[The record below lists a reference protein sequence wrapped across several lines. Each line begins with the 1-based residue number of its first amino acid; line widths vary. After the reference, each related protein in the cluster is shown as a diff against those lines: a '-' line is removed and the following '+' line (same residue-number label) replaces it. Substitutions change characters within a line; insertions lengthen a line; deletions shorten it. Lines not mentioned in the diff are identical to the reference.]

1 MDTTTLLIIVLLVL
15 LSAVAAGTA
24 VGAGTRRDG
33 NAIATL

>member
-1 MDTTTLLIIVLLVL
+1 MDTTTLLIIVLLT
-15 LSAVAAGTA
+15 AGTA